1 MNNLVSCKSLKW
13 RTCLNL
19 STLILSFLTLKK
31 CHFFISSFYEN
42 LLEIFKFLII
52 FFLVPKKKKLFSL
65 LEVFF
70 FRYFHFD
77 WYVFFIVF
85 HFINSRDWILNYFCL
100 VEIVTKIIILANW
113 SFYNFIFSI
122 WKDVFDQLTAT
133 TEMNILSWQLNRI
146 IEMFQLSKLFYYSQ
160 KLKGVLADVEKVSM
174 VIATNLTSICCVYKE
189 KISKK
194 NDSLRRT

>member
-13 RTCLNL
+13 STCLNL

-52 FFLVPKKKKLFSL
+52 FFLVPKKKKLFFHIILIIRS
-65 LEVFF
+65 VF

-85 HFINSRDWILNYFCL
+85 HFINSRDGILNYFCL

-146 IEMFQLSKLFYYSQ
+146 IEMFQLSKLFLLYA
-160 KLKGVLADVEKVSM
+160 KTERGIGWRRK
-174 VIATNLTSICCVYKE
+174 SIDGDRY
-189 KISKK
+189 
-194 NDSLRRT
+194 